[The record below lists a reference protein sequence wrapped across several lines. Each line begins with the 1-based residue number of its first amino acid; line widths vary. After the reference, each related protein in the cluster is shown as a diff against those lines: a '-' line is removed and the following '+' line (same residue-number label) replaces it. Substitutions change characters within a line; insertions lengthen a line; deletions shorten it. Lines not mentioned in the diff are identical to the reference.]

1 MPKVKQA
8 AFLCPTC
15 GQPTRVLR
23 TRSSDGHV
31 LTRYRK
37 CESGHRSTTFERLS
51 STIFVPVRLA
61 LRDVMNAP
69 GPNVILD
76 ENQKNGGSSNER
88 DTNSNR

>member
-23 TRSSDGHV
+23 TRTTDGVV

-37 CESGHRSTTFERLS
+37 CESGHRSTTFERVA

-69 GPNVILD
+69 GPKTILD
-76 ENQKNGGSSNER
+76 
-88 DTNSNR
+88 DTSKHGDHNAN

>member
-15 GQPTRVLR
+15 GSPTRVLR

-37 CESGHRSTTFERLS
+37 CESGHRSTTFERIA
-51 STIFVPVRLA
+51 STIFVPIRLA
-61 LRDVMNAP
+61 LLPLMNGP

-76 ENQKNGGSSNER
+76 
-88 DTNSNR
+88 DTSKHGDHNAN